1 MLQLHSYASL
11 SMGCYTGEIWRITI
25 HVKMETNSR
34 EEHCLTGYNY
44 SAFAVPRG
52 GKNYLCCLHIK
63 VGLSH
68 YFSIKYKDLD
78 FFRDYKEDF
87 LNNQSKHD
95 SILIEV

>member
-1 MLQLHSYASL
+1 MLQLHSYASF

-25 HVKMETNSR
+25 RVKMESNST

-44 SAFAVPRG
+44 SAFAVPPE
-52 GKNYLCCLHIK
+52 KKKKLWSLCIK

-78 FFRDYKEDF
+78 FFRDYKEGF
-87 LNNQSKHD
+87 FK
-95 SILIEV
+95 